1 MMSHKKLLAFLA
13 AGVSLVVLDS
23 GAASAAADKTFSPA
37 SNWVVNRVDPPN
49 GGSAYCTLARRFDGN
64 MIVTFARNTEG
75 EGTVAIDFQQP
86 LFQSSQTYRIA
97 LQAGYGL
104 KREFLT
110 RPATANA
117 LVLRTGQDP
126 QFFSALTGSSEMTV
140 IFDNGRYGFSMP
152 DFGAGEQKLSGCIG
166 DSPAVMPR
174 TPAADTDTAALSQL
188 RREIDALK
196 QENASIAA
204 SLKQDGSTSSPVVGG
219 MSNSAENEALL
230 SKLAALENEKN
241 ALVDRLQTERTRQQ
255 QEAQDEEAL
264 KQALEDQKALRLML
278 DTERQQRS
286 ELESAL
292 TEKTAEAEKRGELKA
307 RIEQLESS
315 NAQLKTLRETLDAER
330 SKRLMA
336 EKMLQEQKAKSAA
349 TLEDQERLR
358 TRVTELENENASL
371 QQTASQFESAKIQL
385 QTTESKVSEEQ
396 ARREAAERALKEVQM
411 TASQKEA
418 RIATL
423 QSQMEEER
431 RKLEDADMRKQAAL
445 SQKHTEELARM
456 SAEIEKLRSVDSE
469 KEQRLAQL
477 QARMEV
483 ERARLEE
490 AEVQKQAALSKKHS
504 EELARL
510 NIEIENLRSVDSE
523 KEQRLAQLQARMEV
537 ERARLEE
544 AEVQKQA
551 ALSKKHSEELA
562 RLNIEIEN
570 LRRSNLQKEEISQNF
585 TAEQARRAATEKELN
600 AMRAALS
607 EKETKIVKL
616 DAEKALLMEQFEK
629 ERAEFAKVRTAQSSE
644 DSRLKEMVVKLT
656 ELESRNTSLMTEV
669 QTAKARTQEME
680 KMAAQM
686 KSEGESSKKISQIN
700 TQDELDRRELK
711 AMLEAERARRE
722 KLEAIAARGGST
734 DDSLREIESQM
745 GELAKRNSELEKAL
759 AEEKTKTD
767 SVLADRTEQLKKQLD
782 VMKADNAMLAEKL
795 ARNASPS
802 ASEDAKVVEKV
813 VEKVVYQGDDQM
825 AEVLAEV
832 KSSLASVAAERDE
845 YRNLLQ
851 RERIEKGAA
860 ESTSGSEKSS
870 GVNAQIAALET
881 ERVDLIRQLEYE
893 RSRNEQIAAG
903 REAPPPSG
911 KSEKDIDKRLK
922 ALEDEKSKL
931 KKQLDIAQKDVLD
944 ARQASGDAA
953 PSVPD
958 ADVAALL
965 AENKKL
971 QAELAASARSGKT
984 QDVRA
989 LETEIAAL
997 RAQNSVLSQEIN
1009 KRMAAAPVTA
1019 AADNAVAAADY
1030 RARATE
1036 SEAKKMEMRY
1046 AAVEAENMRLA
1057 QELARAKN
1065 VPVQAPEVQVV
1076 EKVVEVES
1084 KVDSN
1089 RMAGMEAENLR
1100 LAQELAKARMQP
1112 IVEPQ
1117 QMQQAAATPP
1127 EAPAMENQPAQPA
1140 MQAASVSRPAPEV
1153 AQAPAAPAAPV
1164 QQASYKSVPAP
1175 ASQPSRMLMPASI
1188 PAEMGPSGRDIENY
1202 LRRAGINMVS
1212 GMEKVRKVSNQQFA
1226 AFRWDTGVVFGT
1238 AEQRTMANRNSFEQA
1253 INAYLEKT
1261 KERCSGT
1268 FDQSFDPSQ
1277 MSGRKALAVA
1287 DVACVMPDGQGAGAA
1302 VVFFYKDGLF
1312 SAVAHEGEIGQFDQ
1326 AMNTR
1331 DALARLLAGA
1341 I

>member
-456 SAEIEKLRSVDSE
+456 SAEIEK
-469 KEQRLAQL
+469 
-477 QARMEV
+477 
-483 ERARLEE
+483 
-490 AEVQKQAALSKKHS
+490 
-504 EELARL
+504 
-510 NIEIENLRSVDSE
+510 LRSVDSE